1 MAEKGK
7 VMREIEA
14 QKITAEVA
22 RLCIEACTEPEPDLT
37 AALEAARK
45 IEESEAGKE
54 VLQEIIENN
63 QIASREKMPMCQD
76 TGFTVVFIELGQD
89 LHITGKSLKDAVNE
103 GVRKGYTEGYLR
115 KSVVAHPFRRENTKD
130 NTPAVVHIEI
140 VPGDRLRILVAP
152 KGGGSENM
160 STVKMMTPADGYE
173 GVKKFVIDWVRKS
186 GANPCPPVIVGVG
199 IGGTFEYAALL
210 AKKAALRKIGLH
222 SSDTQNAKMEEELLT
237 ETNSLGIGP
246 QGYGGRV
253 TALSVN
259 VETHPCHIAS
269 LPVAVNIQCHSA
281 RHKEITL

>member
-1 MAEKGK
+1 
-7 VMREIEA
+7 MREIEA

-22 RLCIEACTEPEPDLT
+22 HLCIEACTEPEPDLT
-37 AALEAARK
+37 AALKAARK

-89 LHITGKSLKDAVNE
+89 VHIAGKSLKDAVNE

-115 KSVVAHPFRRENTKD
+115 KSIVAHPFKRENTKD
-130 NTPAVVHIEI
+130 NTPAVIHVEI

-160 STVKMMTPADGYE
+160 STVKMMTPADSYE
-173 GVKKFVIDWVRKS
+173 GVKRFVIDWVHKA

-222 SSDTQNAKMEEELLT
+222 SSDPQNAKMEEELLT
-237 ETNSLGIGP
+237 EINSLGIGP

-259 VETHPCHIAS
+259 VETYPCHIAS

>member
-1 MAEKGK
+1 
-7 VMREIEA
+7 MREIEA

-22 RLCIEACTEPEPDLT
+22 HLCIEACTEPEPDLT

-89 LHITGKSLKDAVNE
+89 VHIAGKSLKDAVNE

-115 KSVVAHPFRRENTKD
+115 KSIVAHPFRRENTKD
-130 NTPAVVHIEI
+130 NTPAVIHVEI

-173 GVKKFVIDWVRKS
+173 GVKRFVIDWVRKA

-222 SSDTQNAKMEEELLT
+222 SSDPQNAKMEKELLT
-237 ETNSLGIGP
+237 EINSLGIGP

-259 VETHPCHIAS
+259 VETYPCHIAS

>member
-22 RLCIEACTEPEPDLT
+22 HLCIEACTEPEPDLT

-89 LHITGKSLKDAVNE
+89 VHIAGKSLKDAVNE

-115 KSVVAHPFRRENTKD
+115 KSIVAHPFRRENTKD
-130 NTPAVVHIEI
+130 NTPAVIHVEI

-173 GVKKFVIDWVRKS
+173 GVKRFVIDWVRKA

-222 SSDTQNAKMEEELLT
+222 SSDPQNAKMEKELLT
-237 ETNSLGIGP
+237 EINSLGIGP

-259 VETHPCHIAS
+259 VETYPCHIAS